1 MLIRDKLT
9 TEDEPANK
17 AGPDPLAATTSNDSQ
32 RKCIAVVGTL
42 AETMLGFR
50 ADLLKAMVAAG
61 HQVYAFATDY
71 DEKSTAAVAAL
82 GVTPVCYQ
90 LNRFSLNPLADLK
103 TCWQLYKLFKQYQ
116 INLTFCYFAKPVIY
130 GSLAAW
136 GAKVPL
142 RVAKIEGLGR
152 AFTVPANGLTL
163 KARILRRFQVALYQ
177 FSLPKTHCV
186 FLLNQDDKTDLI
198 DRYNIKLRQLCVLKG
213 IGVELSKFPVMPVSA
228 TPVRFIFIGRLLN
241 EKGIRYY
248 LAAAE
253 QLKKRYPEAEFVV
266 LGQPDSGADALSAA
280 ELDYYVQ
287 QNIVCY
293 PGKVSNV
300 VPYLAQSSVFVLP
313 SYYREGVPRSTQEAM
328 AIGRAVI
335 TTDAPGCRETVEH
348 GKNGILV
355 PVHDQAALE
364 QAMLFFI
371 KSPEQICKMGQHSRQ
386 LAEQHFDVHK
396 TNAKIMALLQL

>member
-1 MLIRDKLT
+1 M
-9 TEDEPANK
+9 
-17 AGPDPLAATTSNDSQ
+17 
-32 RKCIAVVGTL
+32 AVVGTL

-50 ADLLKAMVAAG
+50 ADLLKTMVAAG

-71 DEKSTAAVAAL
+71 DEQSRAAVQAL
-82 GVTPVCYQ
+82 GVTPVCYK
-90 LNRFSLNPLADLK
+90 LSRFSLNPLADLK

-136 GAKVPL
+136 LARVPL

-152 AFTVPANGLTL
+152 AFTVPAAGLTV
-163 KARILRRFQVALYQ
+163 KAKIVRRLQVALYQ
-177 FSLPKTHCV
+177 LSLPTTHCV

-198 DRYNIKLRQLCVLKG
+198 DHYRIKLNQLCVLKG
-213 IGVELSKFPVMPVSA
+213 IGVELNKFPVIPVSA
-228 TPVRFIFIGRLLN
+228 TPVRFIFVGRLLN

-253 QLKKRYPEAEFVV
+253 QLKKRYPEVEFVV
-266 LGQPDSGADALSAA
+266 LGQPDAGADALSSA
-280 ELDYYVQ
+280 ELDYYVR

-300 VPYLAQSSVFVLP
+300 VPFLAQSSVFVLP

-328 AIGRAVI
+328 AIGRAII
-335 TTDAPGCRETVEH
+335 TTDAPGCRETVEQ
-348 GKNGILV
+348 GRNGILV

-364 QAMLFFI
+364 QAMLYFI
-371 KSPEQICKMGQHSRQ
+371 QQPQQICIMGQQSRL

-396 TNAKIMALLQL
+396 TNARIMKLLQLQ